1 MKQILKMFLFTIQMS
16 IMFYLAFAS
25 IEFNF
30 NANKWTDSSIVFLLV
45 IHNLL
50 WISCGVFI
58 FIFIKMFKKP

>member
-1 MKQILKMFLFTIQMS
+1 MKQILKMFLFAIQIS

-25 IEFNF
+25 VEFNF
-30 NANKWTDSSIVFLLV
+30 NVNEWSDSSTVFLLV

-58 FIFIKMFKKP
+58 FIKIFKKP